1 MERNFLRNPGIA
13 QNWLK
18 TEHLFLKV
26 SMLCILITISTELF
40 SQTENLKIKHKLSS
54 QIEYSPWGV
63 QFNPVAPHIDLE
75 IGRVNNQEVYNLIDS
90 LLVDLND
97 SGSKWVRFS
106 VNWNYIQDPSGKFFW
121 SYPDRVIQGLH
132 NRGINI
138 IVCLNGGNKPLTKN
152 ASIRG
157 ENEVAN
163 WLKFAD
169 SLSIR
174 YSKEVK
180 YYELW
185 NEPNT
190 VWFWKPSPKA
200 SEYFELV
207 KLTSSILHKNVPEVK
222 VIGGSLARLDL
233 PFADTLARL
242 GIHKYID
249 VFSIHPY
256 NEFPEAIFKKI
267 NMPVKT
273 PIQYIEADHQISELR
288 KLFTGTNVRIWQDE
302 CGYPSTA
309 NSLGWTGNGP
319 WGDSIQ
325 SKWILRRMITDM
337 IVGSDISCYFS
348 LYEFREGNPDKYN
361 SKGLIKL
368 GTLERK
374 LSFYTYRNMASI
386 FSDSVTINLKPVFKV
401 IEKVTEGI
409 FLNFNNDEVMGYSL
423 QCRNMNSFAYWLPWR
438 MQEIIRPAKIS
449 LKISDISDPVLVDMI
464 KGTVKPL
471 DSKQAGDGLI
481 IIENVPLTD
490 YPIFIMERNMVTV
503 K

>member
-1 MERNFLRNPGIA
+1 MERRILKNHGITL
-13 QNWLK
+13 NGLK
-18 TEHLFLKV
+18 TANLFLKATI
-26 SMLCILITISTELF
+26 LCFSITISTELF
-40 SQTENLKIKHKLSS
+40 SQPEKIKIKHKLSS
-54 QIEYSPWGV
+54 QIGYSPWGV

-75 IGRVNNQEVYNLIDS
+75 IEKVNNQQVYNVIDS
-90 LLVDLND
+90 LLGDLNE

-106 VNWNYIQDPSGKFFW
+106 VNWNYIQDPSGNFYWTYSDK
-121 SYPDRVIQGLH
+121 VIKGLH
-132 NRGINI
+132 KRGISI
-138 IVCLNGGNKPLTKN
+138 IVCLNGGNKPLTRN

-157 ENEVAN
+157 EKEMEY
-163 WLKFAD
+163 WLTFVD
-169 SLSIR
+169 SLSRR

-190 VWFWKPSPKA
+190 VWFWQPSPKA

-207 KLTSSILHKNVPEVK
+207 KQSSSILRKNVPGVK

-233 PFADTLARL
+233 PFADTLARM

-267 NMPVKT
+267 NIPVKT
-273 PIQYIEADHQISELR
+273 PTQYIEADHQISELK

-302 CGYPSTA
+302 CGYASTA

-325 SKWILRRMITDM
+325 SKWILRRMMTDM
-337 IVGSDISCYFS
+337 ITGSDISCYFS
-348 LYEFREGNPDKYN
+348 LYEFREGNPNKYN
-361 SKGLIKL
+361 SKGLLKL
-368 GTLERK
+368 GTLEKK
-374 LSFYTYRNMASI
+374 LSFYTFRNMASI
-386 FSDSVTINLKPVFKV
+386 FSDSVSIPLNPVFKV
-401 IEKVTEGI
+401 IEKITEGI
-409 FLNFNNDEVMGYSL
+409 FFNFNPDEVMGYYMK
-423 QCRNMNSFAYWLPWR
+423 CRNMNCFSYWLPWR
-438 MQEIIRPAKIS
+438 MQEIIKPAKIS
-449 LKISDISDPVLVDMI
+449 IQISNITDPVLVDMI

-471 DSKQAGDGLI
+471 YSKPAGPGLI
-481 IIENVPLTD
+481 VIKNVPLTD
-490 YPIFIMERNMVTV
+490 YPIFIMERNMVIG